1 MFFLHIKIMA
11 CMPLIEND
19 IEIEIKIL
27 RYIEESDIFL
37 TSVNLT

>member
-1 MFFLHIKIMA
+1 MN
-11 CMPLIEND
+11 LIEIV

-37 TSVNLT
+37 LLLCLTWAESDL